1 MTSPLNVSSICA
13 LPVEGSFICC
23 VSCSMYSSG
32 FPADIVDSFTC
43 QKCLVN
49 LELVGKIREL
59 EDRVRNL
66 IAIRQTENWI
76 DSVCLDNSATSDSA
90 SVSPGPTVVSAR
102 PKSAAP
108 IQPQGEWVT
117 VRRGSKN
124 PKCSP
129 PAPRSPIRTQNRF
142 SALCSAPV
150 ETENKKVLIIG
161 DSIVRN
167 VRIPN
172 YVKPAVHVKCLAG
185 AKISGIEA
193 ALDRVADDEVSTL
206 LLHVGTNDIYS
217 QQSEVLKRNFISLCI
232 KAKRK
237 CRNLVVSGPLPRLYR
252 GDVIYS
258 RLHSLHCWLETWC
271 ANKSIAFVNNWDD
284 FWERPGFFRRDG
296 LHPNWRGSYVLS
308 QNMAAKLPG

>member
-1 MTSPLNVSSICA
+1 PSPSPIIC
-13 LPVEGSFICC
+13 
-23 VSCSMYSSG
+23 

-43 QKCLVN
+43 QKS
-49 LELVGKIREL
+49 
-59 EDRVRNL
+59 
-66 IAIRQTENWI
+66 IRQTENWI

-142 SALCSAPV
+142 SALRSAPV

-172 YVKPAVHVKCLAG
+172 YVKPAVHVKCLTG

-271 ANKSIAFVNNWDD
+271 NQDIGFINNWDL
-284 FWERPGFFRRDG
+284 FWERPRFFKRDG
-296 LHPNWRGSYVLS
+296 LHPNSFGARVLS
-308 QNMAAKLPG
+308 ENISKVIRLS